1 MLKKY
6 IGKYIPEIIKD
17 LRNDTDLTAKERRDR
32 IRELSSEFSDSCI
45 FLGDKG
51 KNNKEV
57 KEGWLVKGKLQKER
71 LPKGRLRRE
80 RLRRERLLR
89 EDDFLGD

>member
-1 MLKKY
+1 MFRKY
-6 IGKYIPEIIKD
+6 IGKYIPEIIRD
-17 LRNDTDLTAKERRDR
+17 MRNDTDLTAKERRDR
-32 IRELSSEFSDSCI
+32 IRVLSSEFSDSCI

-51 KNNKEV
+51 KINMEV
-57 KEGWLVKGKLQKER
+57 KEGWLIKGKLQKER

-80 RLRRERLLR
+80 RLLR

>member
-17 LRNDTDLTAKERRDR
+17 LRNDTGLTAKERRDR
-32 IRELSSEFSDSCI
+32 IRVLSSEFSDSCI
-45 FLGDKG
+45 FLGDDRKY
-51 KNNKEV
+51 KKEV
-57 KEGWLVKGKLQKER
+57 KEGWIIKGKLQKER

-80 RLRRERLLR
+80 RLLR

>member
-17 LRNDTDLTAKERRDR
+17 LRNDTELTAKERRDR
-32 IRELSSEFSDSCI
+32 IRELSSEFSDSCV
-45 FLGDKG
+45 FLGDAG

-57 KEGWLVKGKLQKER
+57 KEAWHVKGKLQKER
-71 LPKGRLRRE
+71 LLKGRLRK
-80 RLRRERLLR
+80 ERLLR
-89 EDDFLGD
+89 EDDFFGD